1 MEISYWLVLLA
12 FAFPIALVAHLLS
25 KQFAAAVFFSS
36 AASAVVYHVHLF
48 LMGEELGKFVFV
60 SLMMRYM
67 VCCVVSALLGLPFW
81 LVRRKA
87 DGANRDAANPQE
99 TKEQRSSRR
108 KRFVIAGIAVGVIA
122 ILYLTVLVFLSP
134 D

>member
-48 LMGEELGKFVFV
+48 LIGEELGKFVLV

-67 VCCVVSALLGLPFW
+67 VCCAVSALLGLPFW
-81 LVRRKA
+81 LFRRKA
-87 DGANRDAANPQE
+87 DGARCGAASQKE
-99 TKEQRSSRR
+99 TTEQRASRR
-108 KRFVIAGIAVGVIA
+108 RRFVITGISVGVIA
-122 ILYLTVLVFLSP
+122 ILYLNLLVFLSP